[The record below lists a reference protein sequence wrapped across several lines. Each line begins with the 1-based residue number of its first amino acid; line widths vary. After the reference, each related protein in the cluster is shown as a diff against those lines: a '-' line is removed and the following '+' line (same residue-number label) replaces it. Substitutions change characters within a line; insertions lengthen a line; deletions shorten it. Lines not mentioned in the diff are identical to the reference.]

1 MATTKSNQTV
11 SLNARLVLI
20 VESFFLGV
28 GFFHFPHFLIFISV
42 AFNYETKDKLAPAI
56 RKRRKHEVEQ
66 YLGLHD
72 TGAMC
77 SVEKLGKLKLI
88 FIIFR
93 KAAAFLQLGKTLFF
107 LEKFFPQMADEN
119 K

>member
-20 VESFFLGV
+20 VESFFSGRGYFLIFGI
-28 GFFHFPHFLIFISV
+28 FLIFISV

-66 YLGLHD
+66 HLGLRD

-88 FIIFR
+88 FIISR
-93 KAAAFLQLGKTLFF
+93 KQQLFYSSRKLFF
-107 LEKFFPQMADEN
+107 LGKILSAN
-119 K
+119 GR